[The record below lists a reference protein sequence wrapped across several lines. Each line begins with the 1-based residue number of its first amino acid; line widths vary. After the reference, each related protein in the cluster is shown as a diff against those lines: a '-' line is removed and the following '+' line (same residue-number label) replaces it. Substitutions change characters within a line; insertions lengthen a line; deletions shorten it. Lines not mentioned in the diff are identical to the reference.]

1 MTRPS
6 PVHPIAAAFV
16 EPERIAGIEPLPGG
30 HIHRSYR
37 VRVCGEDAGGD
48 LLLQWIN
55 TRVFRDPDAMMR
67 NILRVTR
74 HVRSSLAQQGADDLD
89 RRVLCPAATRDGRW
103 LHRSADGSCWRAYRF
118 VPDACPRRPPI
129 RHETARQVARQ
140 FGLFQRL
147 LLDLPDPPLEVT
159 IPHFHETPW
168 YLDRLFDAA
177 RRDPCGR
184 VAGVRAE
191 LDAIERHRDLAQRFA
206 RHVEAG
212 LRRRVAHNDAKLA
225 NVLFDARDGS
235 ALCVVDLDTVM
246 TTFGPLDFGDLVRSM
261 GCDAPE
267 DERDLSIVCVTAE
280 RFEAIAAGFVEGL
293 GPTLDAA
300 ERDALVDAAIT
311 VTFEQAVRFLCD
323 HIEGDVYY
331 RVARAGH
338 NLDRARNQLALLAG
352 LLEAEPLLHETVARV
367 TAGPSSPEGER
378 EA

>member
-1 MTRPS
+1 MLTETARTVATR
-6 PVHPIAAAFV
+6 FV
-16 EPERIAGIEPLPGG
+16 DPERIAAVEALPCG
-30 HIHRSYR
+30 HIHASFR
-37 VRVCGEDAGGD
+37 VRVAAGSGPGD
-48 LLLQWIN
+48 LLLQRVN
-55 TRVFRDPDAMMR
+55 TRVFRDPEAVTE

-74 HVRSSLAQQGADDLD
+74 HLRARLAQCGADDLD
-89 RRVLCPAATRDGRW
+89 RRVLTPVPTRDGAW
-103 LHRSADGSCWRAYRF
+103 LHRTRDGSCWRAYRF
-118 VPDACPRRPPI
+118 VADACPRRPPI
-129 RHETARQVARQ
+129 RHETARQAARQ

-147 LLDLPDPPLEVT
+147 LLDLPDPPLKVT
-159 IPHFHETPW
+159 IEHFHETPW
-168 YLDRLFDAA
+168 YLMRLRDAA

-191 LDAIERHRDLAQRFA
+191 LEAIEQHGELATRFA

-267 DERDLSIVCVTAE
+267 DERDLSIVCVTAG
-280 RFEAIAAGFVEGL
+280 RFEAIAAGFIEGL
-293 GPTLDAA
+293 GGTLDAA

-311 VTFEQAVRFLCD
+311 VTYEQAVRFLCD
-323 HIEGDVYY
+323 HVEGDVYY
-331 RVARAGH
+331 RVARPGH

-352 LLEAEPLLHETVARV
+352 LLEAESLLRETVARV
-367 TAGPSSPEGER
+367 AGACAPNGGDE
-378 EA
+378 

>member
-1 MTRPS
+1 MQDAR
-6 PVHPIAAAFV
+6 HAATAFV
-16 EPERIAGIEPLPGG
+16 EPARIVGVEPLPGG

-37 VRVCGEDAGGD
+37 VRVAGPDHHGD

-55 TRVFRDPDAMMR
+55 TRVFRDPDAVTE

-74 HVRSSLAQQGADDLD
+74 HVRHKLEQLGTDDLD
-89 RRVLCPAATRDGRW
+89 RRVLAPVPTLDGRW
-103 LHRSADGSCWRAYRF
+103 LHRDASGACWRAYRF
-118 VPDACPRRPPI
+118 VPDAGPRRPPI

-147 LLDLPDPPLEVT
+147 LLDLPEPPLRVT

-168 YLDRLFDAA
+168 YFERLHEAV

-184 VAGVRAE
+184 VATARAE
-191 LDAIERHRDLAQRFA
+191 LDAIERHGDLATRFA

-267 DERDLSIVCVTAE
+267 DERDLSIVCVTAK
-280 RFEAIAAGFVEGL
+280 RFEAITAGFVEGL
-293 GPTLDAA
+293 GDAIDAA
-300 ERDALVDAAIT
+300 ERAALVDAAIT

-331 RVARAGH
+331 RIRRPGH

-352 LLEAEPLLHETVARV
+352 LLEAEPVLRATVARV
-367 TAGPSSPEGER
+367 AGDGPTNDGEHI
-378 EA
+378 A